1 MIDIIIK
8 NLPILVVLTPL
19 MMSLIVVLI
28 SNNFLSWLLTLF
40 TTLITFIFSLL
51 LYQEVYLHTAIS
63 YALGNWV
70 PPLGI
75 EYLID
80 KVSIIPIIIIAL
92 ISFLATFFASKIM
105 PAEINNSSIS
115 KVYSLWLL
123 AIAGLIGLVTT
134 GDAFNLFVF
143 LEISSLASVALVAM
157 GGQKDKQALVAAY
170 NYLILG
176 AIGATFYVIGVGLL
190 YGITGTLNLA
200 DLSNRIAEISDNKAL
215 IAGFGFMVIGIML
228 KAAVFPLHIW
238 LPRAYAYAPSAV
250 SVLLAATATKASL
263 YILARILFSV
273 FDISDN
279 LITYTL
285 QYIILPLSIL
295 AMFAGTIMAI
305 YEKDIKRLLA
315 HSSIAQIGYITL
327 AFAIGTKASVAAGFI
342 HLFNHALIKGA
353 LFMAIT
359 SMGFYINKRITINNL
374 SGLGRAMPIT
384 FVCFV
389 ICSLSLAGIPL
400 TAGFI
405 SKLYIIKASI
415 SADGIWIAFLIL
427 TSSALSVVYLWKM
440 IEALWFHE
448 SPKGPKIKEKPEIYI
463 ALLMITFL
471 NIYFGLD
478 ASMVVNSSFE
488 AANQL
493 LGVQK

>member
-279 LITYTL
+279 LVTYTL
-285 QYIILPLSIL
+285 EYIILPLSIL

-427 TSSALSVVYLWKM
+427 ASSALSVVYLWKM

-448 SPKGPKIKEKPEIYI
+448 SPKVPNIKEKPEIYI

>member
-51 LYQEVYLHTAIS
+51 LYQEVFLHTAIS

-279 LITYTL
+279 LVTYTL

-427 TSSALSVVYLWKM
+427 ASSALSVVYLWKM

-448 SPKGPKIKEKPEIYI
+448 SPKVANIKEKPEIYI

-478 ASMVVNSSFE
+478 ASIVVNSSFE